1 MGVEFGPKKS
11 PAARVHSRGKVS
23 EEARMLAQVVSA
35 SVFGLEAFPVVVQ
48 VDVATGLPGFTIVG
62 LPDAAV
68 QEAKERVRAALKNA
82 SYEVPPRRITVN
94 LAPADVRKEG
104 PGFDLPMAV
113 GILVATGQLPRE
125 ASHGTAMLG
134 ELGLDGS
141 VRPVTGVLSAA
152 LVASRMGLQR
162 ILVPAENALE
172 AAIVPEL
179 EVYGVSHLLEAVQFL
194 AGEINLQP
202 VQRNGTEGDEPADE
216 VDFADV
222 RGQEHARRALE
233 IAAAGGHNVLLVG
246 PPGSG
251 KTMLARRLSTILP
264 PLEWEEAVEVTR
276 IYSVAGML
284 PSRGTLLRRPPFR
297 APHHTASAA
306 ALLGGGTVPR
316 PGEVSLAHRGVL
328 FLDELPE
335 FHRDVLEALR
345 QPIEEGR
352 VTLARAAA
360 TVTFPAA
367 FLLVCAM
374 NPCPCGHLGDR
385 VRECTCTPSQVRR
398 YQTKVS
404 GPLLDRID
412 LHVEVVRLAPHVLLE
427 ERPGEGSRVIR
438 ERVVQARR
446 IQQERL
452 RGTPYCTNAHLPPA
466 MVRKVCGLDEAGKA
480 LLRAAIERLGLSARA
495 CDRVL
500 RVART
505 IADLEASERITPAHL
520 AEAIQ
525 YRVLDRRVV

>member
-1 MGVEFGPKKS
+1 
-11 PAARVHSRGKVS
+11 
-23 EEARMLAQVVSA
+23 MLAQVLSA
-35 SVFGLEAFPVVVQ
+35 SVFGLEAYPVAVQ

-68 QEAKERVRAALKNA
+68 QEAKERVRAAIKNA
-82 SYEVPPRRITVN
+82 NYEVPARRITVN

-113 GILVATGQLPRE
+113 GILVATGQLPPE
-125 ASHGTAMLG
+125 ASHGTALMG

-152 LVASRMGLQR
+152 LVASRMGLRR

-172 AAIVPEL
+172 AAIVPDL
-179 EVYGVSHLLEAVQFL
+179 EVYGVSHLLEAVRFL
-194 AGEINLQP
+194 AGEFALP
-202 VQRNGTEGDEPADE
+202 SVQRNGTEGEDPTDE
-216 VDFADV
+216 VDFAEI

-264 PLEWEEAVEVTR
+264 SLDWEEAVEVTR
-276 IYSVAGML
+276 IYSVAGAL
-284 PSRGTLLRRPPFR
+284 RQGTLIRRPPFR

-345 QPIEEGR
+345 QPIEEGQ

-360 TVTFPAA
+360 TVTFPAT

-385 VRECTCTPSQVRR
+385 VRECTCTPTQVRR
-398 YQTKVS
+398 YQAKVS
-404 GPLLDRID
+404 GPLLDRMD
-412 LHVEVVRLAPHVLLE
+412 LHVEVPRLPPHVLLE
-427 ERPGEGSRVIR
+427 EQPGESSVVIR
-438 ERVVQARR
+438 ERVLRARR
-446 IQQERL
+446 IQGERFK
-452 RGTPYCTNAHLPPA
+452 GTPYRTNAQMPSRV
-466 MVRKVCGLDEAGKA
+466 VRRVCGLDEAGKA
-480 LLRAAIERLGLSARA
+480 LLRTAIERLGLTARA
-495 CDRVL
+495 YDRIL

-505 IADLEASERITPAHL
+505 IADLEASERITPVHL

-525 YRVLDRRVV
+525 YRVLDRRAR

>member
-1 MGVEFGPKKS
+1 
-11 PAARVHSRGKVS
+11 
-23 EEARMLAQVVSA
+23 MLAQVLSA
-35 SVFGLEAFPVVVQ
+35 SVFGLEAYPVTVQ

-68 QEAKERVRAALKNA
+68 QEARERVRAALKNA
-82 SYEVPPRRITVN
+82 NYEVPTRRITVN

-104 PGFDLPMAV
+104 CGFDLPMAV
-113 GILVATGQLPRE
+113 GILVATGQLPPE
-125 ASHGTAMLG
+125 ASHGTALLG

-152 LVASRMGLQR
+152 LVAAQMGLR
-162 ILVPAENALE
+162 RLLVPADNALE
-172 AAIVPEL
+172 AAVVPRL
-179 EVYGVSHLLEAVQFL
+179 EVYGVSHLLEAARFL
-194 AGEINLQP
+194 AGEVSLRP
-202 VQRNGTEGDEPADE
+202 VQGNGMEAEDPTDE
-216 VDFADV
+216 VDFAEI

-264 PLEWEEAVEVTR
+264 PLNWEEAVEVTR
-276 IYSVAGML
+276 IYSVAGVL
-284 PSRGTLLRRPPFR
+284 PRQGTLIRRPPFR

-306 ALLGGGTVPR
+306 ALLGGGTVPK
-316 PGEVSLAHRGVL
+316 PGEASLAHRGVL

-385 VRECTCTPSQVRR
+385 VRECTCTPGQVRR
-398 YQTKVS
+398 YQSKVS
-404 GPLLDRID
+404 GPLVDRID
-412 LHVEVVRLAPHVLLE
+412 LHVEVPRLPPHALLE
-427 ERPGEGSRVIR
+427 EQPGEPSAVIR
-438 ERVVQARR
+438 ERVVRARR
-446 IQQERL
+446 IQQERF
-452 RGTPYCTNAHLPPA
+452 RGAPYRTNAQMPPRV
-466 MVRKVCGLDEAGKA
+466 VRKVCGLDEVGKA
-480 LLRAAIERLGLSARA
+480 LLRTAIERLGLTARA
-495 CDRVL
+495 YDRIL

-525 YRVLDRRVV
+525 YRVLDRRAR

>member
-1 MGVEFGPKKS
+1 
-11 PAARVHSRGKVS
+11 
-23 EEARMLAQVVSA
+23 MLAKVLSA
-35 SVFGLEAFPVVVQ
+35 SVFGLEAYPVEVQ
-48 VDVATGLPGFTIVG
+48 VDVATGLPAFNIVG

-68 QEAKERVRAALKNA
+68 QEARERVRAALKNA
-82 SYEVPPRRITVN
+82 NFEVPARRITVN

-113 GILVATGQLPRE
+113 GILVATGQLPPE
-125 ASHGTAMLG
+125 ACHGTALIG

-152 LVASRMGLQR
+152 FVASRMGLR
-162 ILVPAENALE
+162 RLLVPADNAQE
-172 AAIVPEL
+172 AAIVPDL
-179 EVYGVSHLLEAVQFL
+179 EAYGVSHLLEAVQFL
-194 AGEINLQP
+194 AGERALHP
-202 VQRNGTEGDEPADE
+202 VQRNGSEAGDPPEE
-216 VDFADV
+216 VDFAEI

-264 PLEWEEAVEVTR
+264 PLDWEEAVEVTR

-284 PSRGTLLRRPPFR
+284 PARGTLIRRPPFR

-306 ALLGGGTVPR
+306 ALLGGGTIPR

-345 QPIEEGR
+345 QPLEEGR

-360 TVTFPAA
+360 TVTFPAS

-412 LHVEVVRLAPHVLLE
+412 LHVEVPRLPPHALLE
-427 ERPGEGSRVIR
+427 ERPGESSAVIR
-438 ERVVQARR
+438 ERVARARR
-446 IQQERL
+446 IQQERFA
-452 RGTPYCTNAHLPPA
+452 GTLYRTNGQMPPRV
-466 MVRKVCGLDEAGKA
+466 VRKVCSLDEAGKA
-480 LLRAAIERLGLSARA
+480 LLQTAIERLGLSARA
-495 CDRVL
+495 YDRIL

-505 IADLEASERITPAHL
+505 IADLEGSERITPAHL

-525 YRVLDRRVV
+525 YRVLDRRAP